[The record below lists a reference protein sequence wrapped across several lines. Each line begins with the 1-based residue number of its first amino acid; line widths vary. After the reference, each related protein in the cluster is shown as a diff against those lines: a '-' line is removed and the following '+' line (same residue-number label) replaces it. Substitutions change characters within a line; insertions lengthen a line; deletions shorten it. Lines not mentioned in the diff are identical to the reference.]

1 MESPLVSVIIPAYNR
16 AELMRETIESVLAQD
31 YNNIEVLVL
40 DDGSSDHTVEV
51 LKSYGDRIR
60 WESHPNMGE
69 TRTVN
74 KGFALARGE
83 ILSVLSSDDVFL
95 PGIVSAA
102 VATLQRDR
110 EVVVAYCDYLFI
122 DSTGRILQF
131 WKTFDFDLAEVLRD
145 CECPPGPG
153 AFFRREV
160 VEMAGPRDERI
171 RGVGDFEFWLRVA
184 LVGKLR
190 RIPQFGSGF
199 REHEQSISV
208 GGLSP
213 EIGQELIS
221 VVEAFLRRPDL
232 PESVR
237 QVRRQALGAA
247 YFVAGCRCGGNFRF
261 QLKCFLKA
269 FPHISNRRRARALV
283 ELTQGFAW
291 GRALKAFLIRRLRQA
306 DGVSQHY
313 SALRPADR
321 AL

>member
-31 YNNIEVLVL
+31 YPHIEVLVL
-40 DDGSSDHTVEV
+40 DDGSSDHTIDV

-60 WESHPNMGE
+60 WVSHPNMGE

-74 KGFALARGE
+74 RGFYMARGD
-83 ILSVLSSDDVFL
+83 IFSVLSSDDVFL
-95 PGIVSAA
+95 PGVVRAA
-102 VATLQRDR
+102 VETLQREYD
-110 EVVVAYCDYLFI
+110 VVVAYCDYLFI
-122 DSTGRILQF
+122 NSTGHILQF

-184 LVGKLR
+184 LVGELR
-190 RIPQFGSGF
+190 RIPCYGSGF
-199 REHEQSISV
+199 REHQQSTSV

-221 VVEAFLRRPDL
+221 VVEGFFQRPNL
-232 PESVR
+232 PERVR
-237 QVRRQALGAA
+237 LVYRQAIGAA
-247 YFVAGCRCGGNFRF
+247 HFVAGCRCGGNLRF

-269 FPHISNRRRARALV
+269 FPYVSNRRRARALV
-283 ELTQGFAW
+283 ELAQGFAW
-291 GRALKAFLIRRLRQA
+291 GRALKAMLIHRLRQA
-306 DGVSQHY
+306 EGVSQHY
-313 SALRPADR
+313 SEFLPTDR

>member
-1 MESPLVSVIIPAYNR
+1 MNAPLVSVIIAAYNR

-31 YNNIEVLVL
+31 YPNLEVLVL

-51 LKSYGDRIR
+51 LESYGERIR
-60 WESHPNMGE
+60 WVSHPNMGE

-74 KGFALARGE
+74 KGFTLARGE
-83 ILSVLSSDDVFL
+83 ILSVLSSDDVFF
-95 PGIVSAA
+95 PGVVRAA
-102 VATLQRDR
+102 VETLERYQ

-122 DSTGRILQF
+122 DSTGHILQF
-131 WKTFDFDLAEVLRD
+131 WKTFDFDLADVLSD

-160 VEMAGPRDERI
+160 VEQAGPRDERI

-184 LVGKLR
+184 LVGKLQ
-190 RIPQFGSGF
+190 RIPRYGSGF
-199 REHEQSISV
+199 REHQQSISV

-221 VVEAFLRRPDL
+221 VVKEFLARPDL
-232 PESVR
+232 PQEVA
-237 QVRRQALGAA
+237 QVRRQALAAA
-247 YFVAGCRCGGNFRF
+247 YFVAGCRCGGSFRF
-261 QLKCFLKA
+261 QLRCFFKA
-269 FPHISNRRRARALV
+269 FPYISNRRRARALV

-291 GRALKAFLIRRLRQA
+291 GRALKAMLIGRLRQA
-306 DGVSQHY
+306 EGVGQHY
-313 SALRPADR
+313 STFRPVER